1 MENRR
6 LEGDLTYG
14 KVWKVILAFVFPL
27 LIGNLLQ
34 QTYQVVDSIIVGRFL
49 GKEALAAVSASFFI
63 YYFIISLVIG
73 VGSGIT
79 VVISQFYGSR
89 QYGKVQLAFSSFLIF
104 TFISG
109 ILLSVVGIVF
119 AESFFRL
126 TKVPEDVV
134 PEAVR
139 YFRVYM
145 CGTPFFVTFNSFL
158 SVMRGMGDSK
168 RPMMLIL
175 VTAVLNIVFDI
186 LFILY
191 FKWDMEGVAFATV
204 LAQGAGVFMSVFFI
218 HRRRASFSLPLPLSL
233 KWKDLKFDRSL
244 FLRGLKIG
252 LPTSVQQCSLSI
264 GLLALLGIVNIFGTD
279 TLTAYGAAGK
289 IDTLI
294 TQFILSLSSAMAAFC
309 GQNMGAGHMSR
320 IRQGVRF
327 AMLINVL
334 FSVGIYII
342 ICLFGRGIMKVF
354 SLDEVVISIGYD
366 YLLIVGAVFFLHGA
380 LNVMNG
386 AMRGA
391 GDTLFA
397 MVTGIVLF
405 WFIRIPLAGFLS
417 RYMGYKGIWLAITI
431 SITVG
436 FIATYIYYKSEIW
449 KRKKIA

>member
-6 LEGDLTYG
+6 PYGDLTHG

-104 TFISG
+104 TFVSG
-109 ILLSVVGIVF
+109 ILLAVAGIAF

-126 TKVPEDVV
+126 TKVPEDVM
-134 PEAVR
+134 PAAVR

-158 SVMRGMGDSK
+158 SVMRGMGDSR
-168 RPMMLIL
+168 RPMILIL
-175 VTAVLNIVFDI
+175 VTALLNIVFDI
-186 LFILY
+186 LFILR
-191 FKWDMEGVAFATV
+191 FEWDMEGVAFATV
-204 LAQGAGVFMSVFFI
+204 LAQGAGVFLSVFFV
-218 HRRRASFSLPLPLSL
+218 RRRHALLSM
-233 KWKDLKFDRSL
+233 KRKELKFDRSL
-244 FLRGLKIG
+244 FLRGLRIG
-252 LPTSVQQCSLSI
+252 LPTSVQQCSLST
-264 GLLALLGIVNIFGTD
+264 GLLALLGIVNVFGTD

-309 GQNMGAGHMSR
+309 GQNMGAGHLSR

-327 AMLINVL
+327 AMLINLL
-334 FSVGIYII
+334 FSVSIYAV

-397 MVTGIVLF
+397 MITGIVLF
-405 WFIRIPLAGFLS
+405 WLIRIPLAGFLS

-431 SITVG
+431 SIIAG
-436 FIATYIYYKSEIW
+436 FVATYIYYKSGMW
-449 KRKKIA
+449 KRRKIA

>member
-1 MENRR
+1 MENRK
-6 LEGDLTYG
+6 LKGDLTYG

-27 LIGNLLQ
+27 LAGNLLQ

-89 QYGKVQLAFSSFLIF
+89 QYGKVQRAFSSFLIF
-104 TFISG
+104 TLISG

-126 TKVPEDVV
+126 TKVPGDVV

-158 SVMRGMGDSK
+158 SIMRGMGDSK
-168 RPMMLIL
+168 RPMILVL
-175 VTAVLNIVFDI
+175 VTAVLNIIFDI

-204 LAQGAGVFMSVFFI
+204 LAQGVGVFLSVFFV
-218 HRRRASFSLPLPLSL
+218 RRSHALLSM
-233 KWKDLKFDRSL
+233 KRRDMKFDRSL
-244 FLRGLKIG
+244 FLCGLKIG
-252 LPTSVQQCSLSI
+252 LPTAIQQCSLSV
-264 GLLALLGIVNIFGTD
+264 GLLALLGVVNVFGTD

-294 TQFILSLSSAMAAFC
+294 TQFILALSSAMAAFC
-309 GQNMGAGHMSR
+309 GQNMGAGHLSR

-327 AMLINVL
+327 AMLINLL
-334 FSVGIYII
+334 FSVGIYVI
-342 ICLFGRGIMKVF
+342 ICLFGREIMMAF
-354 SLDEVVISIGYD
+354 SSDEVVISIGYD
-366 YLLIVGAVFFLHGA
+366 YLLIVGAVFFFHGA

-397 MVTGIVLF
+397 MITGIVLF

-417 RYMGYKGIWLAITI
+417 GYMGYKGIWLAITI
-431 SITVG
+431 SITAG
-436 FIATYIYYKSEIW
+436 FIATCIYYKSGIW
-449 KRKKIA
+449 KRKKIV

>member
-1 MENRR
+1 MENRK
-6 LEGDLTYG
+6 LKGDLTYG

-34 QTYQVVDSIIVGRFL
+34 QTYQIVDSIIVGRFL

-63 YYFIISLVIG
+63 YYFIISFIIG

-79 VVISQFYGSR
+79 VVISQFFGSG
-89 QYGKVQLAFSSFLIF
+89 QYGRVQLAFSSFLIF

-109 ILLSVVGIVF
+109 ILLSVAGVVF

-134 PEAVR
+134 PEALR

-158 SVMRGMGDSK
+158 SIMRGMGDSK
-168 RPMMLIL
+168 RPMIL
-175 VTAVLNIVFDI
+175 VLITAVLNVIFDV

-204 LAQGAGVFMSVFFI
+204 LAQGAGVFMSVIFV
-218 HRRRASFSLPLPLSL
+218 RRSYAWLSM
-233 KWKDLKFDRSL
+233 KREDMKFDRSL
-244 FLRGLKIG
+244 FLRGMKIG
-252 LPTSVQQCSLSI
+252 LPTSIQQCSLSI
-264 GLLALLGIVNIFGTD
+264 GLLALLGVVNVFGTD

-294 TQFILSLSSAMAAFC
+294 TQFILALSSAMAAFC

-327 AMLINVL
+327 AMLINAL
-334 FSVGIYII
+334 FSGGIYVI
-342 ICLFGRGIMKVF
+342 ICLFGREIMEVF
-354 SLDEVVISIGYD
+354 SFDEVVVSIGYD

-380 LNVMNG
+380 LNIMNG

-397 MVTGIVLF
+397 MITGIVLF

-417 RYMGYKGIWLAITI
+417 GYMGYRGIWFAITI
-431 SITVG
+431 SITAG
-436 FIATYIYYKSEIW
+436 FIATCIYYKSGRW
-449 KRKKIA
+449 KRNGG